1 MHAALV
7 TTAEDGEESAPIMTT
22 LYDLMETLQDEA
34 GCEDD
39 LVVASVV
46 ELLQT
51 GRIALLRQV
60 RQPRPFRPT
69 LEAISYS

>member
-1 MHAALV
+1 MHAALA
-7 TTAEDGEESAPIMTT
+7 TTEEDGEESAPIVTT

-46 ELLQT
+46 DLLQT

-60 RQPRPFRPT
+60 RHLRPFRPT
-69 LEAISYS
+69 LEGICYS

>member
-1 MHAALV
+1 MHAALA
-7 TTAEDGEESAPIMTT
+7 TTEEEGEESALIMTT

-39 LVVASVV
+39 LVIASVV

-51 GRIALLRQV
+51 GRIALLRQA
-60 RQPRPFRPT
+60 RHLQPFRPT
-69 LEAISYS
+69 LEGLSYS